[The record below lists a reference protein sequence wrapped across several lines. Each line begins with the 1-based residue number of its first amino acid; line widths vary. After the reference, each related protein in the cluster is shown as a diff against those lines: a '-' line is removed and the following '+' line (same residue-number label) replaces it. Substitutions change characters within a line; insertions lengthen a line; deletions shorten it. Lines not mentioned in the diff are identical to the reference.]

1 MRHPYKYAA
10 AIILLCITGC
20 APGARYSHE
29 VREALKELDK
39 TIGTK
44 EIYESRKEAHISD
57 IKSKM
62 ASAYSPEDRYGI
74 LDRLYQE
81 YCQYNIDSAIFY
93 ASTKLD
99 MAQEQGPDN
108 LVNDAV
114 LDLADRYLMSG
125 MYAEVIEMLKGID
138 YDRLDW
144 PEIPRYL
151 HIYHALY
158 DGMEKVCDDP
168 VRKKMYKD
176 LKHEYRDRLY
186 GSLGDDDIA
195 KLFVHSEILY
205 DSGMAAEALNELL
218 ERYGSEDSD
227 THIRAVL
234 SYSIARAFRRCSDND
249 KAMLW
254 YAKSAI
260 NDIRTPVH
268 EYMSLHELAALL
280 YDGGDIK
287 RAYRYITIS
296 VNDAMAANARINI
309 QSINEFLPIISDS
322 YDRQMKLG
330 RQNLQIALAGISIL
344 FLLLVAAS
352 MVMVNDRRKIAA
364 AEQETRKANGELQ
377 KLNAELE
384 KYIDRLQETNDIK
397 ETYLGRYIDLC
408 SDYIG
413 RLDRY
418 RMQLGR
424 IAKTSGMDELRKEL
438 KSTSFIDEELE
449 EFYAQFDATF
459 LRLFPDFV
467 EQLNELLQP
476 DKRIRLKSSDSA
488 ILTTELRILALIRL
502 GVHDSV
508 KIAEFLRRSVSTI
521 YNYRVKMRNAAVN
534 SREDFEKQIMKIGI
548 QERRK

>member
-1 MRHPYKYAA
+1 MRHLHIYAA
-10 AIILLCITGC
+10 AVILLVAGC
-20 APGARYSHE
+20 TPKGEYSHE
-29 VREALKELDK
+29 VLEALRELDR
-39 TIGTK
+39 TIADK
-44 EIYESRKEAHISD
+44 ETYEKQKETHILD

-62 ASAYSPEDRYGI
+62 TSISSPESHYEI

-81 YCQYNIDSAIFY
+81 FYQYNIDSAIFY
-93 ASTKLD
+93 ANTKLNLARTGA
-99 MAQEQGPDN
+99 MAN
-108 LVNDAV
+108 YANDAV
-114 LDLADRYLMSG
+114 LDLADRYVMSG
-125 MYAEVIEMLKGID
+125 MYAEVIGILEEID
-138 YDRLDW
+138 YGSLDW

-168 VRKKMYKD
+168 LLRKKYMS

-186 GSLGDDDIA
+186 ERLGDDDIA
-195 KLFVHSEILY
+195 KLFVHSEMLY
-205 DSGMAAEALNELL
+205 DYGMPEEALDELL

-227 THIRAVL
+227 IHIMAVL
-234 SYSIARAFRRCSDND
+234 SYSIARAYRRCSDNE

-254 YAKSAI
+254 YVQSAI
-260 NDIRTPVH
+260 NDIKTPVH

-280 YDGGDIK
+280 YEAGDIK

-296 VNDAMAANARINI
+296 VNDAIAANARINI

-322 YDRQMKLG
+322 YNRQMKFG
-330 RQNLQIALAGISIL
+330 RQNLQIALSGISIL

-352 MVMVNDRRKIAA
+352 IIMVTDRKRIAF

-377 KLNAELE
+377 KLNIQLE
-384 KYIDRLQETNDIK
+384 KYIDRLQEASDIK

-424 IAKTSGMDELRKEL
+424 IAKTSGLDELRKEL
-438 KSTSFIDEELE
+438 KSTSFIEEELS

-459 LRLFPDFV
+459 LHLFPDFV
-467 EQLNELLQP
+467 EQLNELMQP

-508 KIAEFLRRSVSTI
+508 KIAGFLRRSVSTV
-521 YNYRVKMRNAAVN
+521 YNYRVKMRNAALN
-534 SREDFEKQIMKIGI
+534 NREDFEKQIMKIGI

>member
-1 MRHPYKYAA
+1 MRHLHIYAA
-10 AIILLCITGC
+10 AVILLVAGC
-20 APGARYSHE
+20 TPKGEYSHE
-29 VREALKELDK
+29 VLEALRELDR
-39 TIGTK
+39 TIAAK
-44 EIYESRKEAHISD
+44 ETYEKQKETHILD

-62 ASAYSPEDRYGI
+62 TSISSPESHYEI

-81 YCQYNIDSAIFY
+81 FYQYNIDSAIFY
-93 ASTKLD
+93 ANTKLNLARTGA
-99 MAQEQGPDN
+99 MAN
-108 LVNDAV
+108 YANDAV
-114 LDLADRYLMSG
+114 LDLADRYVMSG
-125 MYAEVIEMLKGID
+125 MYAEVIGILEEID
-138 YDRLDW
+138 YGSLDW

-168 VRKKMYKD
+168 LLRKKYMS

-186 GSLGDDDIA
+186 ERLGDDDIA
-195 KLFVHSEILY
+195 KLFVHSEMLY
-205 DSGMAAEALNELL
+205 DYGMPEEALDELL

-227 THIRAVL
+227 IHIMAVL
-234 SYSIARAFRRCSDND
+234 SYSIARAYRRCSDNE

-254 YAKSAI
+254 YVQSAI
-260 NDIRTPVH
+260 NDIKTPVH

-280 YDGGDIK
+280 YEAGDIK

-296 VNDAMAANARINI
+296 VNDAIAANARINI

-322 YDRQMKLG
+322 YNRQMKFG
-330 RQNLQIALAGISIL
+330 RQNLQIALSGISIL

-352 MVMVNDRRKIAA
+352 IIMVTDRKRIAF

-377 KLNAELE
+377 KLNIQLE
-384 KYIDRLQETNDIK
+384 KYIDRLQEASDIK

-424 IAKTSGMDELRKEL
+424 IAKTSGLDELRKEL
-438 KSTSFIDEELE
+438 KSTSFIEEELS

-459 LRLFPDFV
+459 LHLFPDFV
-467 EQLNELLQP
+467 EQLNELMQP

-508 KIAEFLRRSVSTI
+508 KIAGFLRRSVSTV
-521 YNYRVKMRNAAVN
+521 YNYRVKMRNAALN
-534 SREDFEKQIMKIGI
+534 NREDFEKQIMKIGI

>member
-1 MRHPYKYAA
+1 MRHLHIYAA
-10 AIILLCITGC
+10 AVILLVAGC
-20 APGARYSHE
+20 TPKGEYSHE
-29 VREALKELDK
+29 VLEALRELDR
-39 TIGTK
+39 TIADK
-44 EIYESRKEAHISD
+44 ETYEKQKETHILD

-62 ASAYSPEDRYGI
+62 TSISSPESHYEI

-81 YCQYNIDSAIFY
+81 FYQYNIDSAIFY
-93 ASTKLD
+93 ANTKLNLARTGA
-99 MAQEQGPDN
+99 MAN
-108 LVNDAV
+108 YANDAV
-114 LDLADRYLMSG
+114 LDLADRYVMSG
-125 MYAEVIEMLKGID
+125 MYAEVIGILEEID
-138 YDRLDW
+138 YGSLDW

-168 VRKKMYKD
+168 LLRKKYMS

-186 GSLGDDDIA
+186 ERLGDDDIA
-195 KLFVHSEILY
+195 KLFVHSEMLY
-205 DSGMAAEALNELL
+205 DYGMPEEALGELL

-227 THIRAVL
+227 THIMAVL
-234 SYSIARAFRRCSDND
+234 SYSIARAYRRCSDNE

-254 YAKSAI
+254 YVKSAI
-260 NDIRTPVH
+260 NDIKTPVH

-280 YDGGDIK
+280 YEAGDIK

-296 VNDAMAANARINI
+296 VNDAIAANARINI

-322 YDRQMKLG
+322 YNRQMKFG
-330 RQNLQIALAGISIL
+330 RQNLQIALSGISIL

-352 MVMVNDRRKIAA
+352 IIMVTDRKRIAF

-377 KLNAELE
+377 KLNIQLE
-384 KYIDRLQETNDIK
+384 KYIDRLQEASDIK

-424 IAKTSGMDELRKEL
+424 IAKTSGLDELRKEL
-438 KSTSFIDEELE
+438 KSTSFIEEELS

-459 LRLFPDFV
+459 LHLFPDFV
-467 EQLNELLQP
+467 EQLNELMQP

-508 KIAEFLRRSVSTI
+508 KIACFLRRSVSTV
-521 YNYRVKMRNAAVN
+521 YNYRVKMRNAALN
-534 SREDFEKQIMKIGI
+534 NREDFEKQIMKIGI

>member
-1 MRHPYKYAA
+1 
-10 AIILLCITGC
+10 
-20 APGARYSHE
+20 
-29 VREALKELDK
+29 
-39 TIGTK
+39 
-44 EIYESRKEAHISD
+44 
-57 IKSKM
+57 
-62 ASAYSPEDRYGI
+62 
-74 LDRLYQE
+74 
-81 YCQYNIDSAIFY
+81 
-93 ASTKLD
+93 
-99 MAQEQGPDN
+99 
-108 LVNDAV
+108 
-114 LDLADRYLMSG
+114 
-125 MYAEVIEMLKGID
+125 ML
-138 YDRLDW
+138 
-144 PEIPRYL
+144 
-151 HIYHALY
+151 
-158 DGMEKVCDDP
+158 
-168 VRKKMYKD
+168 
-176 LKHEYRDRLY
+176 
-186 GSLGDDDIA
+186 
-195 KLFVHSEILY
+195 
-205 DSGMAAEALNELL
+205 
-218 ERYGSEDSD
+218 
-227 THIRAVL
+227 
-234 SYSIARAFRRCSDND
+234 FRS
-249 KAMLW
+249 
-254 YAKSAI
+254 
-260 NDIRTPVH
+260 
-268 EYMSLHELAALL
+268 
-280 YDGGDIK
+280 
-287 RAYRYITIS
+287 ITIS

-467 EQLNELLQP
+467 EQLNGLLQP

>member
-1 MRHPYKYAA
+1 MRHLRIYAA
-10 AIILLCITGC
+10 AVILLVAGC
-20 APGARYSHE
+20 APKGEYSHDVLE
-29 VREALKELDK
+29 SLRELDR
-39 TIGTK
+39 TIAAK
-44 EIYESRKEAHISD
+44 ETYEKQKEAHIRD

-62 ASAYSPEDRYGI
+62 TSVSSPQSHYEI

-81 YCQYNIDSAIFY
+81 FYQYNIDSAIFY
-93 ASTKLD
+93 ANTKL
-99 MAQEQGPDN
+99 N
-108 LVNDAV
+108 LACAGAITNCTNDAV
-114 LDLADRYLMSG
+114 LDLADRYVMSG
-125 MYAEVIEMLKGID
+125 MYAEVIDILEETD
-138 YDRLDW
+138 YDGLDW

-168 VRKKMYKD
+168 LLRKKYLS
-176 LKHEYRDRLY
+176 LKQEYRDRLY

-195 KLFVHSEILY
+195 KLFVHSEMLY
-205 DSGMAAEALNELL
+205 ESGRAEEALSELL
-218 ERYGSEDSD
+218 ERYGAEESD

-234 SYSIARAFRRCSDND
+234 SYSIARAYRRCSDND

-254 YAKSAI
+254 YARSAI
-260 NDIRTPVH
+260 NDIKTPVH

-280 YDGGDIK
+280 YEAGDIK

-322 YDRQMKLG
+322 YNRQMKLS
-330 RQNLQIALAGISIL
+330 RQNLQIALAGISVL

-352 MVMVNDRRKIAA
+352 IIMVTDRQKIAD
-364 AEQETRKANGELQ
+364 AEHETRKANGELH
-377 KLNAELE
+377 KLNIELE
-384 KYIDRLQETNDIK
+384 KYIDRLQEASDIK

-424 IAKTSGMDELRKEL
+424 IAKTSGLDELRKEL
-438 KSTSFIDEELE
+438 KSTSFIEEELS

-459 LRLFPDFV
+459 LHLFPDFV
-467 EQLNELLQP
+467 EQLNELMQP

-508 KIAEFLRRSVSTI
+508 KIAGFLRRSVSTV
-521 YNYRVKMRNAAVN
+521 YNYRVKMRNAALN
-534 SREDFEKQIMKIGI
+534 NREDFEKQIMKIGI

>member
-114 LDLADRYLMSG
+114 LDLADRYVLSG

-168 VRKKMYKD
+168 VRRKMYKD

-234 SYSIARAFRRCSDND
+234 SYSIARAYRRCFDND

-467 EQLNELLQP
+467 EQLNGLLQP